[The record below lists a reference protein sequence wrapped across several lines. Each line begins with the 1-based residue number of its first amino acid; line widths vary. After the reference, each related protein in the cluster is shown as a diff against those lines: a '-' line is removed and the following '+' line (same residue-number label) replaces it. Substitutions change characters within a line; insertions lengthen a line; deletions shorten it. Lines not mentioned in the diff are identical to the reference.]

1 MIQTFNLTKI
11 FEDKKRGKVTAAD
24 NINFSCQPG
33 EIFGLLGLNGAGKTT
48 TLRLLATSLK
58 PTSGT
63 AQVSGFDIVKE
74 PQKVKEKIGFLT
86 GDTGLYARLTA
97 EETITYFARLYGLNG
112 GELEK
117 RKTEIMKLLD
127 MEDFK
132 KGKVDKLSLGQ
143 KQKVSIARTVI
154 HNPPVLILDEPTA
167 RLDVISARNIV
178 EFIKEAKTQGKCV
191 LFSTHIMH
199 EAAKLCDVIA
209 IIHQGKILETGSLAL
224 LQERYKMQELD
235 DIFVKI
241 VEQRR

>member
-11 FEDKKRGKVTAAD
+11 FEDKRRGKVVAAD
-24 NINFSCQPG
+24 NINFSCKPG

-63 AQVSGFDIVKE
+63 AQVFGFDIVKE
-74 PQKVKEKIGFLT
+74 TQKVKEKIGFLT
-86 GDTGLYARLTA
+86 GDTSLYPRLTA
-97 EETITYFARLYGLNG
+97 DETVTYFARLYGMDNENLK
-112 GELEK
+112 K
-117 RKTEIMKLLD
+117 RKEEIFKILGID
-127 MEDFK
+127 DFK
-132 KGKVDKLSLGQ
+132 NGKIDKLSLGQ

-154 HNPPVLILDEPTA
+154 HDPPVLILDEPTA

-178 EFIKEAKTQGKCV
+178 DFIKESKRQGKCV

-209 IIHQGKILETGSLAL
+209 IIHKGKILEVGTLPE
-224 LQERYKMQELD
+224 LQEKYKMPELD
-235 DIFVKI
+235 DIFVRI
-241 VEQRR
+241 VEERR

>member
-11 FEDKKRGKVTAAD
+11 FQDKKRGKVVAAD
-24 NINFSCQPG
+24 SLNFTCRAG

-58 PTSGT
+58 PSSGT
-63 AQVSGFDIVKE
+63 AQVSGFDIVRE

-127 MEDFK
+127 MEDFI

-178 EFIKEAKTQGKCV
+178 EFIKEAKAQGKCV

-209 IIHQGKILETGSLAL
+209 IIHQGKILETGSLSQ
-224 LQERYKMQELD
+224 LQERYQMQELD

-241 VEQRR
+241 VEEKK

>member
-1 MIQTFNLTKI
+1 MIQTSSLTKI
-11 FEDKKRGKVTAAD
+11 FEDKKRGKITAVD
-24 NINFSCQPG
+24 NITFSCKAG
-33 EIFGLLGLNGAGKTT
+33 EVFGLLGLNGAGKTT

-63 AQVSGFDIVKE
+63 ASVSGFDIVKE
-74 PQKVKEKIGFLT
+74 PQRVKEKIGFLT

-112 GELEK
+112 QDLEK
-117 RKTEIMKLLD
+117 RRKEIIKILN

-132 KGKVDKLSLGQ
+132 DGKVDKLSLGQ

-178 EFIKEAKTQGKCV
+178 DFIQEAKHQGKCI

-199 EAAKLCDVIA
+199 EAAKLCDMIA
-209 IIHQGKILETGSLAL
+209 IIHKGKIFEVGSLGQF
-224 LQERYKMQELD
+224 QERYKMRELD

-241 VEQRR
+241 VEGQR

>member
-11 FEDKKRGKVTAAD
+11 FQDKKRGKVVAAD
-24 NINFSCQPG
+24 YINFSAKPG

-48 TLRLLATSLK
+48 TLRILATSLK

-63 AQVSGFDIVKE
+63 AQVFGFDIVKE

-86 GDTGLYARLTA
+86 GDTSLYPRLTA
-97 EETITYFARLYGLNG
+97 DETVTYFARLYGLDNDN
-112 GELEK
+112 LK
-117 RKTEIMKLLD
+117 TRKNEIFKILAID
-127 MEDFK
+127 DFK
-132 KGKVDKLSLGQ
+132 NGKIDKLSLGQ

-154 HNPPVLILDEPTA
+154 HDPPVLILDEPTA

-178 EFIKEAKTQGKCV
+178 DFIKESKRQGKCV

-209 IIHQGKILETGSLAL
+209 IIHKGKILEVGTLPE
-224 LQERYKMQELD
+224 LQEKYKMPELD

-241 VEQRR
+241 VEEKR